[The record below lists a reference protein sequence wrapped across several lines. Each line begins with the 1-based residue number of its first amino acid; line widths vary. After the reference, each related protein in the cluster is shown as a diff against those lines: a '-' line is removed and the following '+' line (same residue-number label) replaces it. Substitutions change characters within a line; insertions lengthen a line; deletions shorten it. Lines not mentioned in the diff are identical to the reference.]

1 MHEQSNLR
9 QVPLQI
15 HKPCPK
21 KWDELEGGDR
31 KRFCSACSLHVH
43 DAVKLSEAE
52 ARELVTGATERVC
65 MRIQYDASGA
75 AIFRDSKPANMP
87 AVESRRFGRWFI
99 SAAAGLLAACHG
111 SFSETPANTAPVPA
125 GGAPGPTKM
134 GEMVSTKMGDVAVP
148 LPPPREIMGGIVE
161 PNRPVEAPESP
172 TPPKNDG
179 Q

>member
-1 MHEQSNLR
+1 MNEQSHDR

-21 KWDELEGGDR
+21 RWDELEGGDR

-65 MRIQYDASGA
+65 MRIQYDASGTA
-75 AIFRDSKPANMP
+75 MFRDSKPASMP
-87 AVESRRFGRWFI
+87 AVAPRRFGRWI
-99 SAAAGLLAACHG
+99 VSAAASLLAACHG
-111 SFSETPANTAPVPA
+111 SFSDTPANTTAVPA

-134 GEMVSTKMGDVAVP
+134 GEMVSTKMGDVAMP
-148 LPPPREIMGGIVE
+148 LPPRMEMMGGMVAPPEPVE
-161 PNRPVEAPESP
+161 PPTPP

-179 Q
+179 E